1 MKASVVLN
9 STTAKRL
16 IAQGV
21 AAHPLVVA
29 ALTGRTVVV
38 TMGTTNGYIAS
49 ELLGD
54 PIDQGAFAAGVIDD
68 RWNINARLGEATD
81 LVLNDGTQIPFDEKT
96 VLGSLTAGDVII
108 KGGNALDPFG
118 TVGVLLAAATGGTV
132 GRYVPTAIAR
142 GVDVL
147 IPISVAKS
155 VHTSIADLSLEMG
168 SSKLGLSMGLPC
180 GMYPL
185 IGQVISEIEAL
196 KLLFDV
202 RATHVCSSGI
212 GEGQGSVSLLIEGE
226 EESVR
231 AAFERV
237 QQLAELPEIPVEGRR

>member
-9 STTAKRL
+9 PSTAKRL

-21 AAHPLVVA
+21 SAHPIVA
-29 ALTGRTVVV
+29 QAMRRGTVVV
-38 TMGTTNGYIAS
+38 TLGTTNGYVAS

-81 LVLNDGTQIPFDEKT
+81 LVLKDGVQIPFDET
-96 VLGSLTAGDVII
+96 AVLDNLTAGDVVI

-142 GVDVL
+142 GIDIV

-155 VHTSIADLSLEMG
+155 IHTPIADLALDLGSRKLE
-168 SSKLGLSMGLPC
+168 LAMGLPC

-185 IGQVISEIEAL
+185 TGHVVSEIDAL
-196 KLLFDV
+196 RLLFEV
-202 RATHVCSSGI
+202 RATHVCSNGI
-212 GEGQGSVSLLIEGE
+212 GMGRGSVSLLIEGE
-226 EESVR
+226 EEGAR

-237 QQLAELPEIPVEGRR
+237 QQLSELPEIPVEGRR

>member
-21 AAHPLVVA
+21 AVHPIVA
-29 ALTGRTVVV
+29 DAMKEGTVVV
-38 TMGTTNGYIAS
+38 TLGTTNGYVAS

-68 RWNINARLGEATD
+68 RWNINARVGEATD
-81 LVLNDGTQIPFDEKT
+81 LILRDGAQIPFDEEV
-96 VLGSLTAGDVII
+96 VLGSLAAGDVII

-118 TVGVLLAAATGGTV
+118 TVGVLLAASTGGTV
-132 GRYVPTAIAR
+132 GRYVATAIAR
-142 GVDVL
+142 GVDIV

-155 VHTSIADLSLEMG
+155 VHTPIANLTLEMG
-168 SSKLGLSMGLPC
+168 IRKLELSMGLPC

-185 IGQVISEIEAL
+185 TGYVVSEIEAL
-196 KLLFDV
+196 ELLFDV
-202 RATHVCSSGI
+202 RATHVCSNGI
-212 GEGQGSVSLLIEGE
+212 GIGKGSVSLLVEGE
-226 EESVR
+226 EEHVR

-237 QQLAELPEIPVEGRR
+237 QQLSALPEILVEGRR

>member
-21 AAHPLVVA
+21 AAHP
-29 ALTGRTVVV
+29 TVTRAMKKGMVIV
-38 TMGTTNGYIAS
+38 TLGTTNAYAAS
-49 ELLGD
+49 ELLGE
-54 PIDQGAFAAGVIDD
+54 PIDHGAFAAGVIDD
-68 RWNINARLGEATD
+68 RWNINARIGEATD
-81 LVLNDGTQIPFDEKT
+81 LVLKNGVRIPFDEKS
-96 VLGSLTAGDVII
+96 VLNDLTAGDVII
-108 KGGNALDPFG
+108 KGGNSLDPFG

-132 GRYVPTAIAR
+132 GRYMPTAYAR
-142 GVDVL
+142 GVDIV

-155 VHTSIADLSLEMG
+155 VHTPISDLALEMG
-168 SSKLGLSMGLPC
+168 SHKLELTMGLSC

-185 IGQVISEIEAL
+185 TGHVVSEIEAL
-196 KLLFDV
+196 DLLFDV
-202 RATHVCSSGI
+202 HATHVCSSGI
-212 GEGQGSVSLLIEGE
+212 GVGQGNVSLLIAGE
-226 EESVR
+226 EENVR

>member
-21 AAHPLVVA
+21 AAHPLVSA
-29 ALTGRTVVV
+29 ALSQGTIIV
-38 TMGTTNGYIAS
+38 TLGTTNGYVAS
-49 ELLGD
+49 ELLGTS
-54 PIDQGAFAAGVIDD
+54 IDHGAFAAGVIDD

-81 LVLNDGTQIPFDEKT
+81 LVLKDGQQIPFDET
-96 VLGSLTAGDVII
+96 AVLGTLTAGDVVI

-118 TVGVLLAAATGGTV
+118 TVGVLMAAATGGTV
-132 GRYVPTAIAR
+132 GRYVPTAQAR
-142 GVDVL
+142 GVDIV
-147 IPISVAKS
+147 IPISLAKS
-155 VHTSIADLSLEMG
+155 IHTSIADLTLEMG
-168 SSKLGLSMGLPC
+168 SRKVTLAMGIPC

-185 IGQVISEIEAL
+185 AGYVVTEIEAFA
-196 KLLFDV
+196 LLFDV
-202 RATHVCSSGI
+202 HATHVCSSGI
-212 GEGQGSVSLLIEGE
+212 GGGLGSVSLLIEGE
-226 EESVR
+226 EANVR